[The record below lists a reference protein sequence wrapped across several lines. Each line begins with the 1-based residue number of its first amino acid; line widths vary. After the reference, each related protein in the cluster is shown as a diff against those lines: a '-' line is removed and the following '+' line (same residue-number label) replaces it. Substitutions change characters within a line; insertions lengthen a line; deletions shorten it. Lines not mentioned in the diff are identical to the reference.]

1 MKKVIL
7 STTFLIAGTLGI
19 LAQGQVDFT
28 NDDTAAW
35 PDTINRFVYED
46 FVIKDGVPGTRVT
59 HNDWKA
65 KLFQIGVTDPLGAA
79 VNFYGTFTGYEG
91 IYEGIFPNDGTK
103 RTLVGV
109 AQGVSTQLKVA
120 VYDKNDNPLGDS
132 GWFEYTHKIPPAG
145 QLPAFSDTLMVN
157 LRAFAVP
164 EPSTVAL
171 GVLGLGALLLFR
183 RRK

>member
-1 MKKVIL
+1 MKKAIL

-19 LAQGQVDFT
+19 LAQGLVDFT

-35 PDTINRFVYED
+35 PDTQNRFVYED
-46 FVIKDGVPGTRVT
+46 FVGGKRVS
-59 HNDWKA
+59 HSDWKA
-65 KLFQIGVTDPLGAA
+65 RLFQVGVPDPLGAA
-79 VNFYGTFTGYEG
+79 VNFYGTFPGYEG

-103 RTLVGV
+103 RVLVNA
-109 AQGVSTQLKVA
+109 AQGVSVQLQVKI
-120 VYDKNDNPLGDS
+120 YDGQDRFLAESAP
-132 GWFEYTHKIPPAG
+132 FEYTHKIPPAG

-157 LRAFAVP
+157 FRAFAVP

>member
-19 LAQGQVDFT
+19 LAQGLVDFT

-35 PDTINRFVYED
+35 PDAIDRFVYED
-46 FVIKDGVPGTRVT
+46 FVGGTRVR
-59 HNDWKA
+59 NSEWKA
-65 KLFQIGVTDPLGAA
+65 RLFEVGNPVALGDA
-79 VNFYGTFTGYEG
+79 VNFYGSFPGYEG

-103 RTLVGV
+103 RVVGV
-109 AQGVSTQLKVA
+109 AQGVSTMLQVA
-120 VYDKNDNPLGDS
+120 IYDGQDRLLATSPA
-132 GWFEYTHKIPPAG
+132 FEYTHKIPPVG

-157 LRAFAVP
+157 FRAFAVP